1 MKITTKPKVLILAD
15 YYLPGFKAGGPIRT
29 LANILEALGDKF
41 RFHII
46 TRDRDLG
53 DSIPYPNVA
62 NGSVDV
68 GKDRVFYVAP
78 PELTITN
85 LQRLICT
92 SSPDII
98 YLNSFFSPYFS
109 IIPLLLLRFSK
120 RSHIPVIIA
129 PRGEFAP
136 SALNIKGLKKRCYLF
151 CAKLT
156 GVYNSIVWQASC
168 EHEEKD
174 IRREFPNAHI
184 VLAPDLPPLFPVLPA
199 CKKSTKMPGQLRI
212 VFLSRISRM
221 KNLLTALKILLTIN
235 EGQICFDIW
244 GPIEDEAYW
253 SECQQA
259 ITELPDTIKATY
271 CGVVQPDQVQATLAR
286 YDLFFLPTLGENF
299 GHVILEA
306 LTAGTPVLISD
317 RTQWQNLS
325 KCRAGWDISLYEPQR
340 FADALRTAIAM
351 DAQAWLV
358 WCNGAQQ
365 YVATRYDLAQLKAR
379 TAQLFSNCLRQ
390 SPGRSIQ

>member
-1 MKITTKPKVLILAD
+1 MRPKTLIITD

-29 LANILEALGDKF
+29 LANIVEALGDEF
-41 RFHII
+41 TFHVI

-53 DSIPYPNVA
+53 DSIPYPDVA

-68 GKDRVFYVAP
+68 GKAHVSYVAP
-78 PELTITN
+78 HNLTTTN
-85 LQRLICT
+85 IQRLLH
-92 SSPDII
+92 SVPYDII
-98 YLNSFFSPYFS
+98 YLNSFFSPFFS

-120 RSHIPVIIA
+120 RSHIPVILA
-129 PRGEFAP
+129 PRGEFAL
-136 SALNIKGLKKRCYLF
+136 SALNIKAFKKRCYLL

-156 GVYNSIVWQASC
+156 GVCNSVVWQASG
-168 EHEEKD
+168 EHEAQD
-174 IRREFPNAHI
+174 IRREFPNALI
-184 VLAPDLPPLFPVLPA
+184 VLAPDLPPIFPVLPVG
-199 CKKSTKMPGQLRI
+199 KNITKTPGQLRI

-221 KNLLTALKILLTIN
+221 KNLLTAIKILRTIHD
-235 EGQICFDIW
+235 GQIYFDIW

-259 ITELPDTIKATY
+259 MAELPDTIKATY
-271 CGVVQPDQVQATLAR
+271 CGVVLPDQVQATLAR
-286 YDLFFLPTLGENF
+286 YDLLFLPTLGENF

-306 LTAGTPVLISD
+306 LAAGTPALISD

-325 KCRAGWDISLYEPQR
+325 EYRAGWDIPLNEPQR
-340 FADALRTAIAM
+340 FADVLHLALAM
-351 DAQAWLV
+351 DAQAWRV
-358 WCNGAQQ
+358 WSHGARQ
-365 YVATRYDLAQLKAR
+365 YVATHCDLAQLKAK